1 MKKKILFLGYSLKET
16 KIIDFLKKKNL
27 SITTIGNKKIN
38 LKSINKFDLCL
49 SFGYKRIIERKII
62 NSLKKPIINLH
73 ISYLPYNRGLHP
85 NYWSFI
91 NNTPKGVTIHEI
103 DEGIDTGKII
113 LQKRIKFRLTN
124 KTTFK
129 DTYYKLRNEIENLF
143 IKNYKKIILSNY
155 KTVKQKKI
163 KQLKRK
169 KFPKNFDFKISIIKY
184 LKNNI

>member
-1 MKKKILFLGYSLKET
+1 MKKKILFLGYSSKET

-124 KTTFK
+124 KTTFR
-129 DTYYKLRNEIENLF
+129 DTYYKHRNEIENLF

-155 KTVKQKKI
+155 KPVKQKKI

-169 KFPKNFDFKISIIKY
+169 KLPKNFDWKIAIIKY

>member
-1 MKKKILFLGYSLKET
+1 M
-16 KIIDFLKKKNL
+16 
-27 SITTIGNKKIN
+27 
-38 LKSINKFDLCL
+38 
-49 SFGYKRIIERKII
+49 
-62 NSLKKPIINLH
+62 
-73 ISYLPYNRGLHP
+73 PYNRGLHP

-113 LQKRIKFRLTN
+113 LQKKVNFRLTS
-124 KTTFK
+124 KTTFRG
-129 DTYYKLRNEIENLF
+129 TYYKLRNEIENLF

-155 KTVKQKKI
+155 KPVKQKKI